1 MGDKTTQKTKE
12 LPTASLLKT
21 DVVDGHA
28 VPAPLVAPIVLMLK
42 GKNIMLKCK
51 NIMLKGKN
59 IMLKGK
65 NIMFKGKN
73 MMLKR
78 QEHNVKRQ
86 EHNVKKART

>member
-59 IMLKGK
+59 IM
-65 NIMFKGKN
+65 FKGKN

-86 EHNVKKART
+86 EHNVKKERTKC

>member
-59 IMLKGK
+59 IM
-65 NIMFKGKN
+65 FKGKN